1 MRDLNLRLAASANT
15 EVDLLSLF
23 AVPLLSTTTKY
34 IATNY
39 KVDIVKLGPHLKK
52 ALKAGVE
59 KKRPLLEGIVSP
71 CHQHFKGLPKDQII
85 EKEVANLLLRY
96 GSDSLNRRP
105 RPHTKQDC
113 KEHKV
118 VPPTPRSQWIHKVVN
133 LAFYVKTGQELLK
146 SFSHLGDYNLSY
158 STQYLYV
165 RTPCK
170 TKNFWN
176 YFHTFQNNLFNP
188 LF

>member
-85 EKEVANLLLRY
+85 EKEVANLFLRY

-105 RPHTKQDC
+105 RPHIKQDC
-113 KEHKV
+113 KGHKV
-118 VPPTPRSQWIHKVVN
+118 VPPTPQSQWIHKVVN

-165 RTPCK
+165 RTSM
-170 TKNFWN
+170 
-176 YFHTFQNNLFNP
+176 QD
-188 LF
+188 

>member
-1 MRDLNLRLAASANT
+1 MRLAASANT

-105 RPHTKQDC
+105 RPHIKQDC
-113 KEHKV
+113 KGHKV
-118 VPPTPRSQWIHKVVN
+118 VPPTPQSQ
-133 LAFYVKTGQELLK
+133 
-146 SFSHLGDYNLSY
+146 
-158 STQYLYV
+158 
-165 RTPCK
+165 
-170 TKNFWN
+170 
-176 YFHTFQNNLFNP
+176 
-188 LF
+188 